1 MKYHTNILLSAG
13 LLTFGLTSCGE
24 DASDTSGS
32 EATATQED
40 SAIVEKLTAEQKA
53 KEAEVAKKNAEIAKQ
68 NAEIAKQNAEVE
80 KKNALVHHSND
91 AVTLLGHL
99 DNRAEDSHARYTNW
113 VSDLKK
119 GPSGKERYISHGL
132 YALDYDDFKRGYFE
146 KVTSKDA
153 YPQLRDKAKALEEV
167 YAKLAEQTQKAD
179 RYFEHEDYKDDA
191 GKKGREIHVVM
202 MPLFEGY
209 FAAKKE
215 FVEDLKAITQAE
227 NLAQIEKAKKE
238 GRVIAADLRYT
249 LIVLEKSMN
258 YFSENEIKDYKS
270 AEIKEQLEAV
280 KAQYAILEA
289 HSMKDEEVKKEMA
302 NYLNS
307 LDNFVSYFKKL
318 SREVDAK
325 GAKIDIS
332 FVNNLFI
339 KYKHTVGTYNNSVAN
354 DAVLMS
360 R

>member
-1 MKYHTNILLSAG
+1 MKYYTNILLTAG

-24 DASDTSGS
+24 DTSESNGS
-32 EATATQED
+32 ESTATQEG
-40 SAIVEKLTAEQKA
+40 SAMAEKLAAEQKA
-53 KEAEVAKKNAEIAKQ
+53 KEEEIAKKNAEIAKKNAEVAKQ
-68 NAEIAKQNAEVE
+68 NAEIAK
-80 KKNALVHHSND
+80 KNALVNHSND
-91 AVTLLGHL
+91 AVALLNSL
-99 DNRAEDSHARYTNW
+99 SSRAEDSHARYTNW

-119 GPSGKERYISHGL
+119 GPSGKERYITHGL
-132 YALDYDDFKRGYFE
+132 YALDYDDYKKEEFE
-146 KVTSKDA
+146 RVTSKDA

-215 FVEDLKAITQAE
+215 FVEDLKAITEAE

-289 HSMKDEEVKKEMA
+289 HSMKDEEVKKKMT

-307 LDNFVSYFKKL
+307 MDNFVSYFKKV
-318 SREVDAK
+318 SREVEAK
-325 GAKIDIS
+325 GAKIHVNYI
-332 FVNNLFI
+332 NNLFNT
-339 KYKHTVGTYNNSVAN
+339 YKHTVQTYNSSVVNSS
-354 DAVLMS
+354 VLMS